1 MTNIIPTCIERHW
14 SEGSTNTLVEE
25 FGSDDKR
32 ADLAMAILEGCSVAD
47 AGHTFCQGC
56 YTLEGDSPLI
66 STAKEALE
74 RIMAQFTQDTPFV
87 RVERIVDRVVDL
99 ILQQGKDNAAINKND
114 IQAELDASNEMVNE
128 GQCNLDAAKLDE
140 DSTKGVRAGT
150 NGRRR
155 PARYLNT
162 DDVARAKARVA
173 EAKDKLKKLRM
184 TEQLFRRN

>member
-1 MTNIIPTCIERHW
+1 MI
-14 SEGSTNTLVEE
+14 
-25 FGSDDKR
+25 F
-32 ADLAMAILEGCSVAD
+32 
-47 AGHTFCQGC
+47 
-56 YTLEGDSPLI
+56 
-66 STAKEALE
+66 TAKEALE
-74 RIMAQFTQDTPFV
+74 RITAQFTQDTSFV
-87 RVERIVDRVVDL
+87 GVERIVDRVVDL
-99 ILQQGKDNAAINKND
+99 IQQGKDNAAINKND

-173 EAKDKLKKLRM
+173 EAKDKLKKLRT